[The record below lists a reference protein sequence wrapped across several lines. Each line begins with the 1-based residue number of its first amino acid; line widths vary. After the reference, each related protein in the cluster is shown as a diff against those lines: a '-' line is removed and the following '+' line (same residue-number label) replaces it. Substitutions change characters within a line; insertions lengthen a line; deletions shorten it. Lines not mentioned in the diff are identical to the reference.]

1 MFFIKSWFC
10 HKEKTIE
17 HNEVNVVDSI
27 VKARKLYKELI
38 AKAHPDK
45 NPSNIELAQKLSQQ
59 IIENK
64 YNYEELEKLK
74 QIINDK
80 L

>member
-10 HKEKTIE
+10 RKKKPIE
-17 HNEVNVVDSI
+17 HNELNVVDSI
-27 VKARKLYKELI
+27 VKA
-38 AKAHPDK
+38 HPDK
-45 NPSNIELAQKLSQQ
+45 NPCNLELAKKLSQQ
-59 IIENK
+59 VTENK
-64 YNYEELEKLK
+64 YNYAELEKLK